1 MATNGEQAAA
11 RLVERLITLETEFDN
26 LVDAIK
32 TEYHDWW
39 EQMSHHEMEEFVK
52 VLGFRD
58 PQALRQWIITRGEET
73 RTQLFPDWMLED

>member
-11 RLVERLITLETEFDN
+11 RLVERLIRLETEFDT

-58 PQALRQWIITRGEET
+58 QQALRQWIITRGEET
-73 RTQLFPDWMLED
+73 RTQLFPDWMLEE